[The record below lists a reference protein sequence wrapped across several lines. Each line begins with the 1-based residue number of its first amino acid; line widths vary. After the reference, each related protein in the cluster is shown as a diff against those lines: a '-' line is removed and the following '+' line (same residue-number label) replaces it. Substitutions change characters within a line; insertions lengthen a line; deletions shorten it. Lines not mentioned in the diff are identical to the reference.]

1 MGTSMVMP
9 EAATFAEALDCLGAG
24 LFLVEETSRI
34 VYANA
39 SAQTM
44 LDRRSV
50 LRAVN
55 GRLVACEPRSA
66 QALKDCVA
74 EVACGAAPGAM
85 AIAVALRASDGAHCI
100 AHVLPLALGSQ
111 RRCGAYGAGAALLV
125 HKIALEVPPPPAQA
139 IAALYRLTPSE
150 LRVLTAI
157 VEVGGVRETAEALG
171 IGEATVKTHLHRLF
185 GKTGTTRQAD
195 LVKLVAGFA
204 SPVAAPLHR
213 CQPAGVGRSAE
224 ARPPCSRDRSRR
236 ATLMQAN

>member
-1 MGTSMVMP
+1 MGMP

-34 VYANA
+34 VHANA
-39 SAQTM
+39 SAQAM

-50 LRAVN
+50 LRAVE
-55 GRLVACEPRSA
+55 GRLVACEARSA
-66 QALKDCVA
+66 RALKDCVA
-74 EVACGAAPGAM
+74 EVAGGAAPGATAGAR

-111 RRCGAYGAGAALLV
+111 RSYGHGAGAALLV

-139 IAALYRLTPSE
+139 IAALYGLTPSE